1 MGRPK
6 GTKNTMRTPKEKE
19 KIILEYFNSGLGY
32 RVIARKYNI
41 AESVF
46 RNWINQYRE
55 KGINGLESNTG
66 KKSTGRPKKQK
77 DKLDQLELEILKLRI
92 ENERLKKGYFVKGD
106 GARKEYVTS
115 LKKNTK

>member
-6 GTKNTMRTPKEKE
+6 GTKNIMRTPEEKE
-19 KIILEYFNSGLGY
+19 MIIHEYLDSGLGH
-32 RVIARKYNI
+32 RVIAKKYNI
-41 AESVF
+41 EEKLF
-46 RNWINQYRE
+46 RKWIKKYNE
-55 KGINGLESNTG
+55 FGIAGLKSNTG
-66 KKSTGRPKKQK
+66 KKSTGRPKS
-77 DKLDQLELEILKLRI
+77 KLNQIEQLQSEILKLRI

>member
-6 GTKNTMRTPKEKE
+6 GTKNTMRTPREKE

-55 KGINGLESNTG
+55 NGLDGLVSKTG
-66 KKSTGRPKKQK
+66 KGSAGRPKNPNSKIE
-77 DKLDQLELEILKLRI
+77 QLEQENLRLKI
-92 ENERLKKGYFVKGD
+92 EVERLKKGYFVKGD

-115 LKKNTK
+115 LEKNTK

>member
-6 GTKNTMRTPKEKE
+6 GTKNTMRTPREKE
-19 KIILEYFNSGLGY
+19 KIILEYFNSGLDY

-41 AESVF
+41 SESVF

-55 KGINGLESNTG
+55 KGIDGLESNTG
-66 KKSTGRPKKQK
+66 KGSTGCPKKPK
-77 DKLDQLELEILKLRI
+77 TRIEQLEQENLRLKI
-92 ENERLKKGYFVKGD
+92 EVERLKKGYFVKGD

-115 LKKNTK
+115 LEKNTK

>member
-6 GTKNTMRTPKEKE
+6 GTKNTMRTPREKE
-19 KIILEYFNSGLGY
+19 KIILEYFNCGLGY

-41 AESVF
+41 AESLF

-55 KGINGLESNTG
+55 KGIDGLESNTG
-66 KKSTGRPKKQK
+66 KKSTGRPKA
-77 DKLDQLELEILKLRI
+77 KLNQIEQLEQEILKLRI

-115 LKKNTK
+115 LEKNTK